1 MHITRYDY
9 LRIAVAMLND
19 WNNNTC
25 EGQYLK
31 SLYENK
37 IDKGFRVNDT
47 TKGMSNSNSYA
58 GQFYV
63 GMSGKRNKPILIMD
77 GFGGQNIVIDFENNK
92 ITSVLAIHR
101 NYNWMKL
108 VHNKF

>member
-1 MHITRYDY
+1 
-9 LRIAVAMLND
+9 
-19 WNNNTC
+19 
-25 EGQYLK
+25 
-31 SLYENK
+31 
-37 IDKGFRVNDT
+37 
-47 TKGMSNSNSYA
+47 
-58 GQFYV
+58 
-63 GMSGKRNKPILIMD
+63 MSGKRNKPILIMD